1 VNNRMNDLPGLAT
14 LHSSNGATREN
25 NWTGEFNVRYVNP
38 EFDSLITRFYSTIRQ
53 DERMQ
58 VLGQIIYHISDQVNI
73 LGLYYS
79 TQPVVIGRRLT
90 KVGPNQ
96 AALNGRQSWN
106 AHEWDLVE

>member
-1 VNNRMNDLPGLAT
+1 MRQPDRGSDLGRSHGSLTPTAQNNYVG
-14 LHSSNGATREN
+14 SNYA
-25 NWTGEFNVRYVNP
+25 RYVNP

-79 TQPVVIGRRLT
+79 TQPVVIGRRLAN
-90 KVGPNQ
+90 VGPNQ

-106 AHEWDLVE
+106 AHEWDVVE